1 MRKILSDLEIDL
13 AQYSV
18 GLSFHEVPRYLVL
31 VLVLVSRMT
40 QAASHR
46 DVLKLCCSPPAAD
59 FFAQFPHSNANNK
72 KLGVSFRPI
81 T

>member
-46 DVLKLCCSPPAAD
+46 DVLKLYCDPPFLPSSPTPMGPRRKCLKVCA
-59 FFAQFPHSNANNK
+59 
-72 KLGVSFRPI
+72 
-81 T
+81 